1 MKAQVKETEQEYKL
15 VKDKPYKELLNNDT
29 LISLGVFFSILVLIK
44 LYILIP
50 IIIFFGVLASLQ
62 TLEENL
68 SVTIDKRSKELTIKR
83 YYMGKWHYK
92 TLKYKASD
100 FVAVQVEKQVTT
112 MKEDGRFTINLL
124 TEPPDSTKKG
134 ITLPLMKNLD
144 LEDIEQAKIIS
155 YFLDL
160 LYDSRIK
167 YKVELI

>member
-1 MKAQVKETEQEYKL
+1 MKAQVKETENEYKL
-15 VKDKPYKELLNNDT
+15 IKEKPYKELVNKDT
-29 LISLGVFFSILVLIK
+29 LISVGVFFLFLIIIK
-44 LYILIP
+44 LYIVIP
-50 IIIFFGVLASLQ
+50 VIIFFVALASVQ
-62 TLEENL
+62 TIEQNL
-68 SVTIDKRSKELTIKR
+68 IVTINKKTKEFTITR

-134 ITLPLMKNLD
+134 ITLPLMDNLD

-167 YKVELI
+167 YKVELK